1 MVLVNQRLTK
11 MAVIP
16 AGTHK
21 LREHGAD
28 THKSQELTQM
38 TSTSNQ
44 GSLEKMTNGGKQY
57 KHPLRYTEACFSIP
71 GRPLVLL
78 ADVLVL
84 QYNLCVCL
92 LTLRLRAI
100 F

>member
-1 MVLVNQRLTK
+1 

-21 LREHGAD
+21 LREYGAD

-38 TSTSNQ
+38 TNTSNQ
-44 GSLEKMTNGGKQY
+44 GSLPRENDYGGKQY

-84 QYNLCVCL
+84 QYNLYVCL